1 MKLRLTLLFLLVLI
15 LFTLNIF
22 FGSVH
27 IDAADVLHTLLNNIQ
42 LGLSPDG
49 SSLGNAPDGL
59 SPHYGGALGGGSLGD
74 ATSYIILGSRLPSAL
89 TAALAGAGLA
99 TSGLLLQTAF
109 HNPLAG
115 PSILGISSGANL
127 GVAIVMLA
135 FGGSI
140 TAGLYTWNGYLAVVG
155 SAFLGSLLI
164 MALLLLFSSLLK
176 NNLMLLITGIMMGY
190 ITSSVISLLNFLAS
204 VDNIQ
209 SFLIWG
215 MGNFNSVSMQQ
226 MPIFASLTLLG
237 LVLALLLIKPLNA
250 ILLGEQYAVNLGIN
264 IQRTRNLLLLATGL
278 LTAVITAYCGPV
290 AFLGLATP
298 HVAFLLLGTSNH
310 RILLPTTMLMGA
322 VLALLCN
329 LLCTL
334 PAVTVIP
341 LNAVT
346 PILGA
351 PVILYIIMRRKQ

>member
-1 MKLRLTLLFLLVLI
+1 MKSRIAFLFFLVLV
-15 LFTLNIF
+15 LFVLNIF
-22 FGSVH
+22 IGSVH
-27 IDAADVLHTLLNNIQ
+27 IDAAEVVKVLI
-42 LGLSPDG
+42 
-49 SSLGNAPDGL
+49 
-59 SPHYGGALGGGSLGD
+59 GSLSRLSVFGRVVED
-74 ATSYIILGSRLPSAL
+74 GPTAYIVLGSRLPAAV

-135 FGGSI
+135 LGGSI
-140 TAGLYTWNGYLAVVG
+140 TAGMYQWTGYLAVVG
-155 SAFLGSLLI
+155 AAFAGSLLI
-164 MALLLLFSSLLK
+164 MGLLLLFSSLLK

-215 MGNFNSVSMQQ
+215 MGNFNSVSLQQ
-226 MPIFASLTLLG
+226 LPIFSSLTILG
-237 LVLALLLIKPLNA
+237 LILALLLIKPLNA
-250 ILLGEQYAVNLGIN
+250 ILLGENYATNLGVN
-264 IQRTRNLLLLATGL
+264 ILHTRNLLLLATGL
-278 LTAVITAYCGPV
+278 LTAVITAYCGPI

-310 RILLPTTMLMGA
+310 RQLLPATMLMGA

-334 PAVTVIP
+334 PSVTVIP

-351 PVILYIIMRRKQ
+351 PVILYIIMKRKA

>member
-1 MKLRLTLLFLLVLI
+1 MKFRIALLLLLVLV
-15 LFTLNIF
+15 LFVLNIF

-27 IDAADVLHTLLNNIQ
+27 LEPTAILHALLQGNPQADAV
-42 LGLSPDG
+42 
-49 SSLGNAPDGL
+49 
-59 SPHYGGALGGGSLGD
+59 
-74 ATSYIILGSRLPSAL
+74 SYIVVGSRLPNAI
-89 TAALAGAGLA
+89 TATLAGAGLA
-99 TSGLLLQTAF
+99 TSGLLLQTSF

-140 TAGLYTWNGYLAVVG
+140 TAGLYTWGGYLAVVG
-155 SAFLGSLLI
+155 AAFAGSLLI
-164 MALLLLFSSLLK
+164 MGLLLLFSSILK

-204 VDNIQ
+204 VENIQ

-215 MGNFNSVSMQQ
+215 MGNFNSVSLQQ
-226 MPIFASLTLLG
+226 MPIFAPLCMAG
-237 LVLALLLIKPLNA
+237 LILALLLIKPLNA
-250 ILLGEQYAVNLGIN
+250 ILLGDNYAINLGIN
-264 IQRTRNLLLLATGL
+264 LRRTRNLLLLATGL

-310 RILLPTTMLMGA
+310 RLLLPATMLTGA
-322 VLALLCN
+322 LLALLCN

-334 PAVTVIP
+334 PSVMVIP

-346 PILGA
+346 PIMGA
-351 PVILYIIMRRKQ
+351 PVILYIILKGVRN

>member
-1 MKLRLTLLFLLVLI
+1 MKLRIILLVVGVVT
-15 LFTLNIF
+15 LFVLNIF

-27 IDAADVLHTLLNNIQ
+27 IDAVDVLQTLL
-42 LGLSPDG
+42 
-49 SSLGNAPDGL
+49 
-59 SPHYGGALGGGSLGD
+59 HGGASNE
-74 ATSYIILGSRLPSAL
+74 AVAYIILGSRLP
-89 TAALAGAGLA
+89 TAMTAMLAGAGLA
-99 TSGLLLQTAF
+99 TAGLLLQTSF

-127 GVAIVMLA
+127 GVAIVMLS
-135 FGGSI
+135 FGGTI
-140 TAGLYTWNGYLAVVG
+140 TAGLYSWSGYLAIVG
-155 SAFLGSLLI
+155 AAFWGSLLI

-190 ITSSVISLLNFLAS
+190 VTSSVISLLNFLAS
-204 VDNIQ
+204 VENIQ

-226 MPIFASLTLLG
+226 MPIFASLCVIG
-237 LVLALLLIKPLNA
+237 LFIALLLMKPLNA
-250 ILLGEQYAVNLGIN
+250 ILLGESYATNLGID
-264 IQRTRNLLLLATGL
+264 IQRTRHLLLLATGV

-310 RILLPTTMLMGA
+310 RVLLPVTMLTGA

-334 PAVTVIP
+334 PPTTVIP

-351 PVILYIIMRRKQ
+351 PVILYIILRCK

>member
-1 MKLRLTLLFLLVLI
+1 MKSRIAFLFFLVLV
-15 LFTLNIF
+15 LFVLNIF
-22 FGSVH
+22 IGSVH
-27 IDAADVLHTLLNNIQ
+27 IDAAEVVKVLI
-42 LGLSPDG
+42 
-49 SSLGNAPDGL
+49 
-59 SPHYGGALGGGSLGD
+59 GSLSRLSVFGRVVED
-74 ATSYIILGSRLPSAL
+74 GPTAYIVLGSRLPAAV

-135 FGGSI
+135 LGGSI
-140 TAGLYTWNGYLAVVG
+140 TAGMYQWTGYLAVVG
-155 SAFLGSLLI
+155 AAFAGSLLI
-164 MALLLLFSSLLK
+164 MGLLLLFSSLLK

-215 MGNFNSVSMQQ
+215 MGNFNSVSLQQ
-226 MPIFASLTLLG
+226 LPIFSSLTILG
-237 LVLALLLIKPLNA
+237 LILALLLIKPLNA
-250 ILLGEQYAVNLGIN
+250 ILLGENYATNLGVN
-264 IQRTRNLLLLATGL
+264 ILRTRNLLLLATGL
-278 LTAVITAYCGPV
+278 LTAVITAYCGPI

-310 RILLPTTMLMGA
+310 RQLLPATMLMGA

-334 PAVTVIP
+334 PSVTVIP

-351 PVILYIIMRRKQ
+351 PVILYIIMKRKA

>member
-1 MKLRLTLLFLLVLI
+1 MKLRIILLVVGVVT
-15 LFTLNIF
+15 LFVLNIF

-27 IDAADVLHTLLNNIQ
+27 IDAADVLQTILH
-42 LGLSPDG
+42 
-49 SSLGNAPDGL
+49 
-59 SPHYGGALGGGSLGD
+59 GGS
-74 ATSYIILGSRLPSAL
+74 ANEAVAYIILGSRLP
-89 TAALAGAGLA
+89 TAMTAMLAGAGLA
-99 TSGLLLQTAF
+99 TAGLLLQTSF

-115 PSILGISSGANL
+115 PSILGIASGANL
-127 GVAIVMLA
+127 GVAIVMLS
-135 FGGSI
+135 FGGTI
-140 TAGLYTWNGYLAVVG
+140 TAGLYSWSGYLAIVG
-155 SAFLGSLLI
+155 AAFFGSLLI

-190 ITSSVISLLNFLAS
+190 VTSSVISLLNFLAS
-204 VDNIQ
+204 VENIQ

-226 MPIFASLTLLG
+226 MPIFASLCVIG
-237 LVLALLLIKPLNA
+237 LFIALLLMKPLNA
-250 ILLGEQYAVNLGIN
+250 ILLGESY
-264 IQRTRNLLLLATGL
+264 
-278 LTAVITAYCGPV
+278 

-310 RILLPTTMLMGA
+310 RVLLPVTMLTGA

-334 PAVTVIP
+334 PPTTVIP

-351 PVILYIIMRRKQ
+351 PVILYIILRRK

>member
-1 MKLRLTLLFLLVLI
+1 MKLRIILLVVGVVT
-15 LFTLNIF
+15 LFVLNIF

-27 IDAADVLHTLLNNIQ
+27 IDAADVLQTLL
-42 LGLSPDG
+42 
-49 SSLGNAPDGL
+49 
-59 SPHYGGALGGGSLGD
+59 HGGASNE
-74 ATSYIILGSRLPSAL
+74 AVAYIILGSRLP
-89 TAALAGAGLA
+89 TAMTAMLAGAGLA
-99 TSGLLLQTAF
+99 TAGLLLQTSF

-127 GVAIVMLA
+127 GVAIVMLS
-135 FGGSI
+135 FGGTI
-140 TAGLYTWNGYLAVVG
+140 TAGLYSWSGYLAIVG
-155 SAFLGSLLI
+155 AAFLGSLLI

-190 ITSSVISLLNFLAS
+190 VTSSVISLLNFLAS
-204 VDNIQ
+204 VENIQ

-226 MPIFASLTLLG
+226 MPIFASLCVIG
-237 LVLALLLIKPLNA
+237 LFIALLLMKPLNA
-250 ILLGEQYAVNLGIN
+250 ILLGESYATNLGID
-264 IQRTRNLLLLATGL
+264 IQLTRHLLLLATGV

-298 HVAFLLLGTSNH
+298 HVAFLLFGTSNH
-310 RILLPTTMLMGA
+310 RVLLPVTMLTGA

-334 PAVTVIP
+334 PPTTVIP

-351 PVILYIIMRRKQ
+351 PVILYIILRRK